1 MLNLTAQDIIDR
13 LPYHVLTRD
22 LPKLLQQPC
31 VSPQRH
37 VHTLEQPGEPDAVLL
52 MMPAWSAGT
61 GSANMGGVKIVNV
74 TPGNTRRG
82 LAAVT
87 ASYLLFDTVTGEH
100 KALLDGGEL
109 TARRT
114 AAVAA
119 IAADRLAVAGAHR
132 LLLVGS
138 GRIATELA
146 YAYRSV
152 RDIRSVS
159 IYSPTPG
166 NADRLVHHL
175 RANGFAAQVCPDL
188 AAGAA
193 EADVIACATLSERPL
208 ILGEWLHAGQH
219 IALIGGYT
227 PGMREGDDA
236 LMNRAQ
242 VWIDTRAALN
252 EAGDL
257 TVPIGNGALRIE
269 DIRGT
274 LPDLCRVGAIEGRDD
289 VVTVFKSVGDG
300 AQDLAAAELALG
312 S

>member
-1 MLNLTAQDIIDR
+1 MLSLTAQDIIDR

-37 VHTLEQPGEPDAVLL
+37 VHTMEQAGEPDAVLL
-52 MMPAWSAGT
+52 MMPAWST
-61 GSANMGGVKIVNV
+61 DLGGVKIVNV
-74 TPGNTRRG
+74 TPGNSGRG
-82 LAAVT
+82 LPAVT
-87 ASYLLFDTVTGEH
+87 ASYLLFDAVTGEH

-152 RDIRSVS
+152 RDIRSVQV
-159 IYSPTPG
+159 YSPTRG
-166 NADRLVHHL
+166 NAERLVHHL
-175 RANGFAAQVCPDL
+175 RANGFAAEVCADL
-188 AAGAA
+188 ASGAA
-193 EADVIACATLSERPL
+193 EADIIACATMSEKPL
-208 ILGEWLHAGQH
+208 ILGEWLHPGQH
-219 IALIGGYT
+219 VALIGGYT

-236 LMNRAQ
+236 LMARAQ

-257 TVPIGNGALRIE
+257 TVPIGNGALRVE
-269 DIRGT
+269 AIRGT
-274 LPDLCRVGAIEGRDD
+274 LADLCGIGAVDGRDGAIS
-289 VVTVFKSVGDG
+289 VFKSVGDA
-300 AQDLAAAELALG
+300 AQDLAAAGLALG